1 METQKPLSSQSNP
14 EKEKGGG
21 ITCFD
26 FKVYCKTV
34 VTKRVKTDILT
45 NGTESPEIS
54 PGIYGQL
61 VYNKGAKNNTMEKGQ
76 SCQQIVLGK
85 LDSHMPKNETGPPSQ
100 TTDKKINS
108 KWIEDLNIRPETVKL
123 LEENTG
129 KKLFD
134 NGLGNSFL
142 DMTSKV
148 QATKAKIDK
157 WNYITPTSF
166 CTAKE
171 INKMK
176 K

>member
-1 METQKPLSSQSNP
+1 MPRTYNSKRTVSSIN
-14 EKEKGGG
+14 
-21 ITCFD
+21 
-26 FKVYCKTV
+26 V
-34 VTKRVKTDILT
+34 
-45 NGTESPEIS
+45 
-54 PGIYGQL
+54 
-61 VYNKGAKNNTMEKGQ
+61 
-76 SCQQIVLGK
+76 GK